1 MERGDSKSF
10 SLGIKLLKANY
21 IILKIK
27 TKNQEKKMSKK
38 LLTALLFTAFVI
50 ILTPVQIIGV
60 AQSEAYKP
68 EKNEYNFVFI
78 PKLVHPWYE
87 TVKVGIEKAIEEFAE
102 RGITINY
109 SWDATSTADVLAQ
122 TQKLESAAAKNPDG
136 ISIAII
142 DASVTTAIIDD
153 LVANGIK
160 VSTFDTDA
168 PESDR
173 LSYCGHADNKGDG
186 AALAKIL
193 AAKIGEEGEI
203 AILSGTLSA
212 PNHKERVEGFKEEI
226 ANYPN
231 IKIVAEYP
239 DEDSL
244 EKAISLTES
253 ILQGNPNLSG
263 IFGCNATNVYGAA
276 RAVVDAGLKDQII
289 IVGMDDEPETIS
301 GIEDGSIYATMVQ
314 NVKEI
319 GYRSIFTMIQI
330 ADGVLPELKEDEVG
344 AFLVMKD
351 SLENYHMVT
360 GK

>member
-1 MERGDSKSF
+1 
-10 SLGIKLLKANY
+10 
-21 IILKIK
+21 
-27 TKNQEKKMSKK
+27 MSKK
-38 LLTALLFTAFVI
+38 SLLIVLLALIVSLFLST
-50 ILTPVQIIGV
+50 QIV
-60 AQSEAYKP
+60 SLAQSE
-68 EKNEYNFVFI
+68 EYVPQKTEYSFVFI

-87 TVKVGIEKAIEEFAE
+87 TVKVGIEAAIEELTE
-102 RGITINY
+102 KGIKVNY

-168 PESDR
+168 PDSNR

-186 AALAKIL
+186 ATLAKIL
-193 AAKIGEEGEI
+193 AEAIGEKGEI

-226 ANYPN
+226 ANYPD

-263 IFGCNATNVYGAA
+263 IFGCNATNVFGAA
-276 RAVVDAGLKDQII
+276 RAVVDAGLKDQIT

-301 GIEDGSIYATMVQ
+301 GIENGSIYATMVQ

-330 ADGVLPELKEDEVG
+330 ADGVLPEEKEDEVG
-344 AFLVMKD
+344 AFLVTKD
-351 SLENYHMVT
+351 TLDNYHTVT

>member
-1 MERGDSKSF
+1 M
-10 SLGIKLLKANY
+10 LKANY

-38 LLTALLFTAFVI
+38 LLAALLFTAFVI
-50 ILTPVQIIGV
+50 ILTPIQIIGV

-153 LVANGIK
+153 LVANGIN

-173 LSYCGHADNKGDG
+173 LSYCGHERIPDGIRRNRFGRTALVFLKPVPENGTVPKRKGVF
-186 AALAKIL
+186 AYI
-193 AAKIGEEGEI
+193 
-203 AILSGTLSA
+203 TY
-212 PNHKERVEGFKEEI
+212 F
-226 ANYPN
+226 
-231 IKIVAEYP
+231 
-239 DEDSL
+239 
-244 EKAISLTES
+244 
-253 ILQGNPNLSG
+253 
-263 IFGCNATNVYGAA
+263 A
-276 RAVVDAGLKDQII
+276 RI
-289 IVGMDDEPETIS
+289 
-301 GIEDGSIYATMVQ
+301 
-314 NVKEI
+314 
-319 GYRSIFTMIQI
+319 
-330 ADGVLPELKEDEVG
+330 
-344 AFLVMKD
+344 
-351 SLENYHMVT
+351 
-360 GK
+360 

>member
-1 MERGDSKSF
+1 MERGNSKSF
-10 SLGIKLLKANY
+10 GLGIVQNRIAGL
-21 IILKIK
+21 ITDTEK
-27 TKNQEKKMSKK
+27 TNKGEKMSKK
-38 LLTALLFTAFVI
+38 ILVVLMFISLVSILLS
-50 ILTPVQIIGV
+50 VQIIGL
-60 AQSEAYKP
+60 AQTEEYKP
-68 EKNEYNFVFI
+68 KKTEYNFVFI

-87 TVKVGIEKAIEEFAE
+87 TVKVGIEEAIEEFAKK
-102 RGITINY
+102 GITINY

-168 PESDR
+168 PDSDR

-193 AAKIGEEGEI
+193 AKKIGEEGEI

-231 IKIVAEYP
+231 IKIVAEYL

-276 RAVVDAGLKDQII
+276 RAVVDAGLKDQIT

-301 GIEDGSIYATMVQ
+301 GIQDGSIYAAMVQ

-319 GYRSIFTMIQI
+319 GYRSIFTMVKI
-330 ADGVLPELKEDEVG
+330 ADGILPESKEDEVG

-351 SLENYHMVT
+351 SLENYHTVT